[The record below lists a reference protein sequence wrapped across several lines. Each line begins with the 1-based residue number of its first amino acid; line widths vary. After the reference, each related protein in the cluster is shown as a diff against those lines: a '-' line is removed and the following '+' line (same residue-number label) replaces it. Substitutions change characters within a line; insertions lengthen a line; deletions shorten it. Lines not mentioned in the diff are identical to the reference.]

1 MKFKLNANMARVAE
15 AIEEPGRD
23 YKKNEETR
31 LRISKDLCT
40 KLLESGLFEVDEED
54 LCTRTVWEATEGC
67 LVSDVCAFFAEYI
80 YKDKKHPIPSELFSD
95 ICNLVFIGDGG
106 CPECGGEL
114 EFLEYD
120 GHMENLHDYYTPPYL
135 VVEGY
140 IYRCRECGEE
150 ITLDEE
156 L

>member
-1 MKFKLNANMARVAE
+1 MVRVAE
-15 AIEEPGRD
+15 AIEEPTRD

-40 KLLESGLFEVDEED
+40 KFLESGLFEVDEED
-54 LCTRTVWEATEGC
+54 LWTRTVWEATEGC

-114 EFLEYD
+114 EFLEYE